1 MNADAFIGLLE
12 SISDAQSV
20 SIFKSTSSLQD
31 GKQSLVVSGAFAW
44 DTFPVDQLEVT
55 GGSLPNTQN
64 EYLASYD
71 AGDAKQCGTISS
83 TGNIYPVLVQSIQRY
98 IADGGSVSGQ
108 YVVTSTQA
116 IDRSAIMSELANATG
131 LDESALVSRGFASVH
146 SANSLVA
153 VSCALL
159 FIVVVSY
166 VLAIVAFPLTNAYSF
181 GVLKLLG
188 WGNAASWWEMMRLPT
203 VLSVALSAA
212 ATVGQMLLVPG
223 ARHTY
228 YLAVLGTALLSTA
241 LILLLSALAL
251 AVVSRVPPAGLA
263 SKRQT
268 FRPIIVC
275 CLALKVGILLAIAA
289 LIQVTAPMFNQG
301 LDLMV
306 SRAAWA
312 PYNDLYVLTGTTL
325 TESDLDLL
333 SSNPSS
339 LAAKYASLYEIID
352 TQFGGQFIQSSGSD
366 GTARITVN
374 TKYLDDHNLLDE
386 HGERIAI
393 SDTEADRVVLIPAS
407 MKDETENVL
416 DAEQAYLSRLY
427 EGERN
432 RFGVERAPSRLNYI
446 YYKDG
451 ASFFLFPDSSSSED
465 VVTNPVIQVV
475 TPSNVTLSEKSYLQ
489 NMGISFPMKM
499 DLTASEAQRLQDY
512 LDSSDVFKDNGIR
525 VVTIQHALDEEL
537 TAQSGSFAAMM
548 LAVLLFLGI
557 GLTAGIVLS
566 ATIFAVDRQEICVK
580 KLLGWG
586 TMSRYGITP
595 YLVALCDALA
605 VAAIVLSTTGVV
617 APIVALFSFGLDFL
631 LYMLALAMFE
641 RKNLHLMLKGE

>member
-1 MNADAFIGLLE
+1 
-12 SISDAQSV
+12 
-20 SIFKSTSSLQD
+20 
-31 GKQSLVVSGAFAW
+31 
-44 DTFPVDQLEVT
+44 
-55 GGSLPNTQN
+55 
-64 EYLASYD
+64 
-71 AGDAKQCGTISS
+71 
-83 TGNIYPVLVQSIQRY
+83 
-98 IADGGSVSGQ
+98 
-108 YVVTSTQA
+108 
-116 IDRSAIMSELANATG
+116 
-131 LDESALVSRGFASVH
+131 
-146 SANSLVA
+146 
-153 VSCALL
+153 
-159 FIVVVSY
+159 
-166 VLAIVAFPLTNAYSF
+166 
-181 GVLKLLG
+181 
-188 WGNAASWWEMMRLPT
+188 
-203 VLSVALSAA
+203 
-212 ATVGQMLLVPG
+212 
-223 ARHTY
+223 
-228 YLAVLGTALLSTA
+228 
-241 LILLLSALAL
+241 
-251 AVVSRVPPAGLA
+251 
-263 SKRQT
+263 
-268 FRPIIVC
+268 
-275 CLALKVGILLAIAA
+275 
-289 LIQVTAPMFNQG
+289 MFNQG
-301 LDLMV
+301 IDLMV

-386 HGERIAI
+386 HGERISI

-451 ASFFLFPDSSSSED
+451 ASFFLFSDSSSSED